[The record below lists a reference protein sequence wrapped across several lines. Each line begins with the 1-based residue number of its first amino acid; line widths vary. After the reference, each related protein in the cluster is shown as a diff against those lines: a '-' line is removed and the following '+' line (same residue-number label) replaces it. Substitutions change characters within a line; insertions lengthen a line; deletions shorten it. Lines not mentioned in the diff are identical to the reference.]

1 MTRRVAAPFT
11 TRFAAISLL
20 AALAACAKPPPPPA
34 PPKPSGPPKRDVGP
48 LVALGWLEDR
58 VGPGDSA
65 TTPDG
70 EKDYA
75 LRVRLS
81 GDVRALVLYASDA
94 TGAPHG
100 AEVWDTLTGT
110 DPLPPSWHLPYGD
123 GKVTWVLGV
132 FDAEGR
138 PLNRAVRLE
147 RTAFADETVT
157 LHAADTGR
165 VRFVTGRTYTLLVQ
179 RSDGTVDRS
188 TTTIL

>member
-1 MTRRVAAPFT
+1 MKPLAAVLLVAA
-11 TRFAAISLL
+11 LG
-20 AALAACAKPPPPPA
+20 ACPRPPPPPA

-48 LVALGWLEDR
+48 LLPLGWLDDR
-58 VGPGDSA
+58 VGAGDAA
-65 TTPDG
+65 TRPDG

-94 TGAPHG
+94 TGESHG
-100 AEVWDTLTGT
+100 AEVWDTLTGS
-110 DPLPPSWHLPYGD
+110 DRIPPSWHLPYAD
-123 GKVTWVLGV
+123 GKVTWALAV
-132 FDAEGR
+132 FDSSDK
-138 PLNRAVRLE
+138 PLNAAVRLD
-147 RTAFADETVT
+147 RTTFADETVT
-157 LHAADTGR
+157 LYAADTGR